1 MENNQSKIFISI
13 VSHGHDDMIRES
25 GILEQVKNHKNIN
38 LVIKNNKIHS
48 SLNEKNSECI
58 YSINEQFNCGFGE
71 NNNIVFNFCKSHLNM
86 KGEDY
91 FIVLNPD
98 VLIDLTDVVELCHAM
113 RQNDEKAA
121 TINLFKDDAKTIYDN
136 SIRHFPKFKDFF
148 LSYLGFKN
156 KTIIEKSS
164 INNKCI
170 VDWAAG
176 SFLAFRADHYAK
188 LGGFDESF
196 FMYCEDI
203 DICYRSKVEGMD
215 LVYYPMISAVHKAQH
230 ANRSLFSKH
239 FVWHVKSI
247 IKYCAKTKAF
257 F

>member
-1 MENNQSKIFISI
+1 MENNHSKIFISI

-25 GILEQVKNHKNIN
+25 GILEQVKNYKDVF
-38 LVIKNNKIHS
+38 LVVKNNKIHS
-48 SLNEKNSECI
+48 SLNENDSECI
-58 YSINEQFNCGFGE
+58 YFINEHFNRGFGD
-71 NNNIVFNFCKSHLNM
+71 NNNIVFNFCKNLLNM
-86 KGEDY
+86 KEENY

-98 VLIDLTDVVELCHAM
+98 VLIDLNDVIKLCDSM
-113 RQNDEKAA
+113 RQNNEKAA
-121 TINLFKDDAKTIYDN
+121 INLYKDDLKTVYDN

-156 KTIIEKSS
+156 KTIIEKSAV
-164 INNKCI
+164 NNKCI

-176 SFLAFRADHYAK
+176 SFLAFRADHYAR

-203 DICYRSKVEGMD
+203 DICFRSKAEGVA
-215 LVYYPMISAVHKAQH
+215 LVYYPTISAVHKAQH

>member
-1 MENNQSKIFISI
+1 
-13 VSHGHDDMIRES
+13 
-25 GILEQVKNHKNIN
+25 
-38 LVIKNNKIHS
+38 
-48 SLNEKNSECI
+48 
-58 YSINEQFNCGFGE
+58 
-71 NNNIVFNFCKSHLNM
+71 M
-86 KGEDY
+86 KEEDY

-98 VLIDLTDVVELCHAM
+98 VLIDLNDVIKLCDSM
-113 RQNDEKAA
+113 RQNNEKAA
-121 TINLFKDDAKTIYDN
+121 TINLYKDDLKTVYDN

-156 KTIIEKSS
+156 KTIIEKSAV
-164 INNKCI
+164 NNKCI

-176 SFLAFRADHYAK
+176 SFLAFRADHYAR

-203 DICYRSKVEGMD
+203 DICFRSKAEGVA
-215 LVYYPMISAVHKAQH
+215 LVYYPTISAVHKAQH

>member
-1 MENNQSKIFISI
+1 MENNHSKIFISI

-25 GILEQVKNHKNIN
+25 GILEQVKNYKDVF
-38 LVIKNNKIHS
+38 LVVKNNKIHS
-48 SLNEKNSECI
+48 SLNENDSECI
-58 YSINEQFNCGFGE
+58 YFINEHFNRGFGD
-71 NNNIVFNFCKSHLNM
+71 NNNIVFNFCKKDLNM
-86 KGEDY
+86 KEEDY

-98 VLIDLTDVVELCHAM
+98 VLIDLNKVIKLCDSM
-113 RQNDEKAA
+113 RQNNEKAA
-121 TINLFKDDAKTIYDN
+121 TINLYKDDLKTVYDN

-156 KTIIEKSS
+156 KTIIEKSA

-176 SFLAFRADHYAK
+176 SFLAFRADHYAR

-203 DICYRSKVEGMD
+203 DICFRSKAEGVA
-215 LVYYPMISAVHKAQH
+215 LVYYPTISAVHKAQH